1 MKRLLSASALAVAFA
16 SGPAAAVNTDGFD
29 IPYVG
34 VSGEFVSVDSIRE
47 NDDGIGG
54 RVRLGFPLA
63 YDNSALEISL
73 FSNSLERDLDG
84 EDDYQAG
91 IFVDY
96 VYDLAGLVGNLP
108 VKPFLLAGAG
118 MTEDDIL
125 ANNQDKV
132 EQYKGGKDKLFG
144 FFVGQTMKA
153 MQGKANP
160 AVVNQILKDKLG

>member
-1 MKRLLSASALAVAFA
+1 MAVAFA

-84 EDDYQAG
+84 EDDYQYWYVLTYLPDLQWCHVAPLEQRGVFESSKGASAG
-91 IFVDY
+91 RPK
-96 VYDLAGLVGNLP
+96 LMLVSEEQGGEID
-108 VKPFLLAGAG
+108 VGAG
-118 MTEDDIL
+118 RCVVMEAREMKKTKENADEEEWDVL
-125 ANNQDKV
+125 GPAA
-132 EQYKGGKDKLFG
+132 
-144 FFVGQTMKA
+144 GQ
-153 MQGKANP
+153 
-160 AVVNQILKDKLG
+160 